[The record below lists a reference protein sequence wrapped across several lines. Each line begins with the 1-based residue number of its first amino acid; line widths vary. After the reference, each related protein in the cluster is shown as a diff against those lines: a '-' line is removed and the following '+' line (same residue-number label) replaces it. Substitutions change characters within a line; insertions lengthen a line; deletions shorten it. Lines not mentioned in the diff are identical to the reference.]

1 MMQVRAVMSRRTCQ
15 TAADMPTPPAP
26 PSKATRQTLMQLFQ
40 RSKQRSPR
48 RWLVNFKRIPA
59 EIRGMIKGK
68 VAMVTGAGGGVG
80 KAISKRLASEGCKV
94 IMLGRD
100 RTKLQ
105 KATSEAGNKRNT
117 MTVIADITKEAEVL
131 SAIDQTINSFDK
143 IDILVNN
150 AGTIN
155 DPVPF
160 HEMTE
165 DQWDDLV
172 KTNLIGT
179 FKMTKAVIPIMME
192 NGSGSIVNIS
202 SVLGIRSIPKV
213 PLSVYGATKAG
224 VIMFT
229 RSIAVEYGQYNIRC
243 NCIAPS
249 TIKSSIIDPYLQD
262 EQAKKVLESTFPLR
276 VIGEPEDI
284 SRAVAYLCSAEDKWV
299 IV

>member
-1 MMQVRAVMSRRTCQ
+1 
-15 TAADMPTPPAP
+15 
-26 PSKATRQTLMQLFQ
+26 
-40 RSKQRSPR
+40 
-48 RWLVNFKRIPA
+48 
-59 EIRGMIKGK
+59 MIKGK
-68 VAMVTGAGGGVG
+68 VAIVTGAGGGVG
-80 KAISKRLASEGCKV
+80 MAISKILSSEGCKV
-94 IMLGRD
+94 VMLGRG

-105 KATSEAGNKRNT
+105 KAASEIGNKKNT

-172 KTNLIGT
+172 KTNLFGMFRI
-179 FKMTKAVIPIMME
+179 TKAVIPIMMK
-192 NGSGSIVNIS
+192 NGGGNIVNIS
-202 SVLGIRSIPKV
+202 SVLGIRSIPRG
-213 PLSVYGATKAG
+213 PLSVYAVTKAG

-229 RSIAVEYGQYNIRC
+229 RSMAVEYGQYKIRC

-249 TIKSSIIDPYLQD
+249 TIRSSIIEPYLQD
-262 EQAKKVLESTFPLR
+262 EEAKKVLESTFPLR

-284 SRAVAYLCSAEDKWV
+284 SGAVAYLCSDDSKWV
-299 IV
+299 TGTVLMVDGGLSAKQ

>member
-1 MMQVRAVMSRRTCQ
+1 
-15 TAADMPTPPAP
+15 
-26 PSKATRQTLMQLFQ
+26 
-40 RSKQRSPR
+40 
-48 RWLVNFKRIPA
+48 
-59 EIRGMIKGK
+59 MIKGK
-68 VAMVTGAGGGVG
+68 VAIVTGAGGGVG
-80 KAISKRLASEGCKV
+80 KAISKRLSSEGCKV

-105 KATSEAGNKRNT
+105 KAASEIGNKKNT

-172 KTNLIGT
+172 KTNLFGM
-179 FKMTKAVIPIMME
+179 FKMTKAIIPLMMK
-192 NGSGSIVNIS
+192 NGGGSIVNIS
-202 SVLGIRSIPKV
+202 SVLGIRSIPRV
-213 PLSVYGATKAG
+213 PLSVYAVTKAG

-229 RSIAVEYGQYNIRC
+229 RSIAVEYGQYKIRC
-243 NCIAPS
+243 NCVAPS
-249 TIKSSIIDPYLQD
+249 TIRSSIIEPYLQD
-262 EQAKKVLESTFPLR
+262 EGAKKLLESTFPLR

-284 SRAVAYLCSAEDKWV
+284 SGAVAYLCSDDSKWV
-299 IV
+299 TGTIMMVDGGLSAKQ

>member
-1 MMQVRAVMSRRTCQ
+1 MLW
-15 TAADMPTPPAP
+15 PA
-26 PSKATRQTLMQLFQ
+26 SKRINTL
-40 RSKQRSPR
+40 KH
-48 RWLVNFKRIPA
+48 FKRILA
-59 EIRGMIKGK
+59 EIMNMIKGK
-68 VAMVTGAGGGVG
+68 VAIVTGAGGGVG
-80 KAISKRLASEGCKV
+80 KAISKRLASEGCKI

-105 KATSEAGNKRNT
+105 KAASEIGSKKNT
-117 MTVIADITKEAEVL
+117 MIVTADITKEAEVL
-131 SAIDQTINSFDK
+131 SAIDQTINTFDK

-172 KTNLIGT
+172 KTNLIGM
-179 FKMTKAVIPIMME
+179 FRMTKAVIPVMMK
-192 NGSGSIVNIS
+192 NGAGNIVNIS
-202 SVLGIRSIPKV
+202 SVLGIRSIPRV
-213 PLSVYGATKAG
+213 PLSVYGVTKAG

-229 RSIAVEYGQYNIRC
+229 RSIAVEYGQYKIRC

-249 TIKSSIIDPYLQD
+249 TIRTSMIEPYLQD

-284 SRAVAYLCSAEDKWV
+284 AGAVAYLCSDDAKWV
-299 IV
+299 TGTVMMVDGGVSAKQ